1 MQQYQRGN
9 SSGGTGYNKS
19 STSGAATTG
28 GAKKTFTPSPKGTKP
43 SHNLSILLPGENQKI
58 QKVTGLF
65 ASETK
70 DGRAYSKVTL
80 KEGLNVPEGTQ
91 IFVMPNDYEERN
103 KK

>member
-9 SSGGTGYNKS
+9 GSYNK
-19 STSGAATTG
+19 AAAAPAVATT

-65 ASETK
+65 ASQTK
-70 DGRAYSKVTL
+70 DGRNYTKVTL

-91 IFVMPNDYEERN
+91 IFVMPNDYEERHGS
-103 KK
+103 K